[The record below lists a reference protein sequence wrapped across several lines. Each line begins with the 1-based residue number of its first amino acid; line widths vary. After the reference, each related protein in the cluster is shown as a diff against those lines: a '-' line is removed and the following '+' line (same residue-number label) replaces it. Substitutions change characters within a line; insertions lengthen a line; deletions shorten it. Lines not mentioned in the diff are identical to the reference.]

1 MEVAIGAIVAAA
13 GLVVL
18 MLPFLRSTAPTA
30 TAAGDPIQELR
41 QERNALYQETR
52 ILRQDFDL
60 GHFSE
65 EEYQARFQTNR
76 LRAAALLRRQDE
88 LEALNRQLEEEI
100 LTLRKLPP
108 GGDEGRRC
116 FECGREVRSTAEQCG
131 HCGALAPGGGLGS
144 LARGKE

>member
-1 MEVAIGAIVAAA
+1 MAVAIGAIVAAA

-18 MLPFLRSTAPTA
+18 MLPFLRRIAPTA
-30 TAAGDPIQELR
+30 TAVMDPIQKLR
-41 QERNALYQETR
+41 RERNALYQETR

-60 GHFSE
+60 GHFSD

-100 LTLRKLPP
+100 LSLRKLPVA
-108 GGDEGRRC
+108 GDEDRRC
-116 FECGREVRSTAEQCG
+116 FECGREVRSTAEQCS

-144 LARGKE
+144 VAQGEE

>member
-1 MEVAIGAIVAAA
+1 MAVAIGAIVAVA

-18 MLPFLRSTAPTA
+18 MLPFLRRIVPTA
-30 TAAGDPIQELR
+30 TAVGDPIQELR

-76 LRAAALLRRQDE
+76 LHAAALLRRQDE
-88 LEALNRQLEEEI
+88 LEALNRQLEKEI
-100 LTLRKLPP
+100 LSLRKLPP
-108 GGDEGRRC
+108 AGDEGRRC
-116 FECGREVRSTAEQCG
+116 FECGREVRSTAEQCS
-131 HCGALAPGGGLGS
+131 HCGALAPGGGLGGV
-144 LARGKE
+144 AKGEE

>member
-1 MEVAIGAIVAAA
+1 MAVAIGAILAAA

-18 MLPFLRSTAPTA
+18 MVPFLRKIAPRVTGV
-30 TAAGDPIQELR
+30 GDPIQELR

-76 LRAAALLRRQDE
+76 LRAATLLRQQDE

-100 LTLRKLPP
+100 RALRKLPP
-108 GGDEGRRC
+108 VEDEARRC
-116 FECGREVRSTAEQCG
+116 FECGREVSSTAEQCR

-144 LARGKE
+144 PAKEEE

>member
-1 MEVAIGAIVAAA
+1 MAVAIGSVLAAVS
-13 GLVVL
+13 LVVL
-18 MLPFLRSTAPTA
+18 LLPFLRRLTTTAV
-30 TAAGDPIQELR
+30 AGDPIQELR
-41 QERNALYQETR
+41 REREALYQETR

-76 LRAAALLRRQDE
+76 LRAATLLRRQDE

-100 LTLRKLPP
+100 RGLRKLPP
-108 GGDEGRRC
+108 AEDEDSRC
-116 FECGREVRSTAEQCG
+116 FECGREVRSNAEQCS

-144 LARGKE
+144 VVKGEE

>member
-1 MEVAIGAIVAAA
+1 MAVAIGAILAAA

-18 MLPFLRSTAPTA
+18 MVPFLRKIAPRVTGV
-30 TAAGDPIQELR
+30 GDPIQELR

-76 LRAAALLRRQDE
+76 LRAATLLRRQDE
-88 LEALNRQLEEEI
+88 LEAMNRQLEEEI
-100 LTLRKLPP
+100 LALRKVPSAD
-108 GGDEGRRC
+108 DEARRC
-116 FECGREVRSTAEQCG
+116 FECRREVSSTAQQCS
-131 HCGALAPGGGLGS
+131 HCGALAPGGGLSS
-144 LARGKE
+144 LAEGEE